1 MATKF
6 MIMPARRSRNFV
18 LLLMSIQIMFG
29 LLHSVQDWQTIS
41 EEENLEME
49 RQLKLINKPPIK
61 SFKTDYG
68 DILDCID
75 IYKQHAFDHPLL
87 KDHKVQMEPK
97 NIPKWMMEGE
107 FPRLLPNNIKCPPG
121 SVLIK
126 RTTKQDV
133 IMAKKMKALGLNH
146 PTSSRFHTTDGAA
159 SSLAFASVRY
169 RKHNFGATTRM
180 NVWAPSTLP
189 GQSSMSS
196 IWIAN
201 GPFQDLNVI
210 EAGWAVHRL
219 LFSDNHTR
227 LLAYWTGD
235 GHKTTGCYN
244 YLCPGFVQVH
254 REISLGLV
262 LNQISVYNGVQHD
275 IEIGILRDGEW
286 WLKYFNQFIG
296 YWPQKLFFYMYGG
309 ANNVEWG
316 GHIFSPVKE
325 PSPAMGSGHFPK
337 DGLQNK
343 SAYFKDTQI
352 WDNVHLIYPQPD
364 QLVASSGRPDCYEA
378 KLTPGVAPNPMDF
391 FYGGPGQCNL

>member
-1 MATKF
+1 MAARF
-6 MIMPARRSRNFV
+6 MIMPARRCRNFV
-18 LLLMSIQIMFG
+18 LLLMLIQIMFG
-29 LLHSVQDWQTIS
+29 LLHSVQDWQTIY

-87 KDHKVQMEPK
+87 KGHKVQMEPK

-107 FPRLLPNNIKCPPG
+107 SPRLLPNNIKCPPG

-126 RTTKQDV
+126 RTTKQDL
-133 IMAKKMKALGLNH
+133 IMAKQMNH
-146 PTSSRFHTTDGAA
+146 PTSSRFRTTDGAA
-159 SSLAFASVRY
+159 ASSFSYATVRY
-169 RKHNFGATTRM
+169 RKHNFGATTTM
-180 NVWAPSTLP
+180 NVWAPSTLST
-189 GQSSMSS
+189 QSSMSS
-196 IWIAN
+196 IWIEN
-201 GPFQDLNVI
+201 GPNEDLNII
-210 EAGWAVHRL
+210 EAGWAVNRML
-219 LFSDNHTR
+219 YSDNYTR
-227 LLAYWTGD
+227 LFAFWSG
-235 GHKTTGCYN
+235 GHKTRGCFN

-262 LNQISVYNGVQHD
+262 LNQISVYSGVQRD
-275 IEIGILRDGEW
+275 IQIGILRDGEW

-309 ANNVEWG
+309 ATNVMWG
-316 GHIFSPVKE
+316 GHVFSPINQ

-343 SAYFKDTQI
+343 SAYFKDTQM

-364 QLVASSGRPDCYEA
+364 QLVASSSRPDCYEA
-378 KLTPGVAPNPMDF
+378 MLTPGVAPNPMDF
-391 FYGGPGQCNL
+391 FYGGPGQCSL

>member
-1 MATKF
+1 MTTRF
-6 MIMPARRSRNFV
+6 MITPTRRSRNFV
-18 LLLMSIQIMFG
+18 LLLMLIQIMFG
-29 LLHSVQDWQTIS
+29 LLHSVQDWQTIP

-49 RQLKLINKPPIK
+49 RQLKVINKPPIK

-97 NIPKWMMEGE
+97 NIPKSIMEGE
-107 FPRLLPNNIKCPPG
+107 FPRLLSKNIKCPPG
-121 SVLIK
+121 SVLIR
-126 RTTKQDV
+126 RTTKEDLV
-133 IMAKKMKALGLNH
+133 MAKKMKALGLNH
-146 PTSSRFHTTDGAA
+146 PPSSHLRTTNGVVK
-159 SSLAFASVRY
+159 SFATVHY
-169 RKHNFGATTRM
+169 GKHNFGAKTKM

-189 GQSSMSS
+189 SQSSMSG

-201 GPFQDLNVI
+201 GPREDLNII
-210 EAGWAVHRL
+210 EAGWG
-219 LFSDNHTR
+219 
-227 LLAYWTGD
+227 GD

-262 LNQISVYNGVQHD
+262 LDHISVYNGAQSD

-309 ANNVEWG
+309 ANNVVWG
-316 GHIFSPVKE
+316 GSVLSPANQ
-325 PSPAMGSGHFPK
+325 PSPPMGSGHFPK

-352 WDNVHLIYPQPD
+352 WNEVHLIYPQPN
-364 QLVASSGRPDCYEA
+364 QLVASSDRPDCYEA
-378 KLTPGVAPNPMDF
+378 KLTDGVAPNSMDF
-391 FYGGPGQCNL
+391 YYGGPGQCAL